1 MANRISATMGNCGNG
16 DNGETAAAARRT
28 ERDDP
33 FRADNVINGDLPLT
47 RAAANVVSLRSV
59 GSTNTVAE
67 QYITSGRWDR
77 DGMTVIRAR
86 EQTAGRGRLDHTWFS
101 APGKSFIMSFVS
113 AVGKTVACDPRI
125 NGWLQM
131 VAGLSVLDALRE
143 TLSETDMMLVRDP
156 ANIDDARDDVMLK
169 WPNDIVY
176 HGHKLG
182 GILAQIVT
190 VPAPDVVA
198 VVYGIG
204 LNIDVPF
211 DELPTDEAT
220 SWQLITQPEHAGE
233 RPGTEAV
240 MDLIASR
247 TVKHIEERLWNLGL
261 NPEANAQHLRRRLV
275 QESWTL
281 GHPVEV
287 HYMDGTTERGIAHG
301 INADAS
307 LAMTT
312 YDGEERIVRTADVG
326 VLPNMPR

>member
-1 MANRISATMGNCGNG
+1 MADRTSATSGNNVNSGAPAH
-16 DNGETAAAARRT
+16 TRRT
-28 ERDDP
+28 DREDP
-33 FRADNVINGDLPLT
+33 FRADNVVTDDLPLT
-47 RAAANVVSLRSV
+47 RAVAKVVSLRSV

-67 QYITSGRWDR
+67 QYITSGKWNR

-156 ANIDDARDDVMLK
+156 ANIDDARDDAMLK

-190 VPAPDVVA
+190 VPEPDVVA
-198 VVYGIG
+198 VIYGIG
-204 LNIDVPF
+204 LNVDVPF

-233 RPGTEAV
+233 RPGTEVV
-240 MDLIASR
+240 MDLLASR

-281 GHPVEV
+281 GHPIEV
-287 HYMDGTTERGIAHG
+287 HYMDGTTEHGIAHG

-326 VLPNMPR
+326 VLPNLPR